1 MAGLLSATL
10 LACAVASQA
19 QNGQWRV
26 LQMSLNL
33 PQFEQTNVRETL
45 METAPTSASEQRGGV
60 KGVSLATPHDGAQ
73 CVPQPELV
81 WDNNGG
87 AGLQVVGCWGC
98 RSAMLGR

>member
-45 METAPTSASEQRGGV
+45 METAPTLGG
-60 KGVSLATPHDGAQ
+60 
-73 CVPQPELV
+73 
-81 WDNNGG
+81 GG
-87 AGLQVVGCWGC
+87 ARRGEGRLTGD
-98 RSAMLGR
+98 SA